1 MTAREPSLGIDDRRF
16 RFPFPANPETLARRR
31 AGLATRLAAES
42 LEAAL
47 LSYHRD
53 VLYYTGTAQPA
64 NLLVPADRDPILF
77 VRRAA
82 DLAREDVGE
91 DLELVQNPSFQ
102 AVADALGSPRSP
114 GRPRLGV
121 CLDVIPAAHLLRLQK
136 LFAGWGIAG
145 VSSIVQEQR
154 SVKDTEEIAAIE
166 RAAGLASAT
175 YETIHE
181 TMRPGTTEV
190 ELAASVGRALRLAGA
205 EENVFFRRWDAWL
218 PPSGIFVAGSP
229 AAVVSGHAMTVT
241 GTGAS
246 QALPWGPSH
255 RPIRAGEV
263 CYVDIGAN
271 FAGYHG
277 DFTRSYVAGRAD
289 GRAHEL
295 FEISSVAQE
304 AAIDALA
311 VGVQAN
317 APMLAARDA
326 VVAAGM
332 DAYFQ
337 GYGTAQG
344 DYVGHGVG
352 LELDEEPTLTSRQEW
367 PLQLGMCLA
376 IETKLIVPEWGGIG
390 IEDTVV
396 LEEAGPRLL
405 TKLPRELIEVAS

>member
-1 MTAREPSLGIDDRRF
+1 MTAREPSLGIHDRRF

-205 EENVFFRRWDAWL
+205 EENV
-218 PPSGIFVAGSP
+218 
-229 AAVVSGHAMTVT
+229 
-241 GTGAS
+241 
-246 QALPWGPSH
+246 
-255 RPIRAGEV
+255 
-263 CYVDIGAN
+263 
-271 FAGYHG
+271 
-277 DFTRSYVAGRAD
+277 
-289 GRAHEL
+289 
-295 FEISSVAQE
+295 
-304 AAIDALA
+304 
-311 VGVQAN
+311 
-317 APMLAARDA
+317 
-326 VVAAGM
+326 
-332 DAYFQ
+332 
-337 GYGTAQG
+337 
-344 DYVGHGVG
+344 
-352 LELDEEPTLTSRQEW
+352 
-367 PLQLGMCLA
+367 
-376 IETKLIVPEWGGIG
+376 
-390 IEDTVV
+390 
-396 LEEAGPRLL
+396 
-405 TKLPRELIEVAS
+405 